1 MLPATFRYSQSSLQ
15 DFVDCPRRFQL
26 RYVESQAWPGVQ
38 SEPLLDHERHL
49 ERGTAFHRLVER
61 HQLGMDAEVL
71 GVGIDDPEL
80 LAWWRAYLD
89 FGFLHDLQG
98 RRYPEYALS
107 AWLGSVVLAATFDL
121 LVVVPGE
128 RVVIFDW
135 KTYAHS
141 PGRGWLASRLQSR
154 VYPYVV
160 CVGGERLFGGVI
172 RPENV
177 MMVYWFAGA
186 PGDPFFLEYG
196 AAQFERDRA
205 YLVDLV
211 TRVDRGFGE
220 VWPLTEDRER
230 CRFCE
235 YRSLCGRGV
244 VAGGYRELEGVLGDV
259 PVEPSFLGLVDVE
272 ESGF

>member
-1 MLPATFRYSQSSLQ
+1 MLPATFRFSQSSLQ

-71 GVGIDDPEL
+71 GSGIGDPEL

-89 FGFLHDLQG
+89 FGFLHDLRG
-98 RRYPEYALS
+98 RRYPEYTLS
-107 AWLGSVVLAATFDL
+107 AWLGDALLAATFDL
-121 LVVVPGE
+121 LVVVLGE

-135 KTYAHS
+135 KTYARS
-141 PGRGWLASRLQSR
+141 PGREWLVSRLQTR

-160 CVGGERLFGGVI
+160 CVGVHRRVDSAGAGW
-172 RPENV
+172 
-177 MMVYWFAGA
+177 MAYWFAGA
-186 PGDPFFLEYG
+186 PGDPFFVEYG
-196 AAQFERDRA
+196 AAEFERDRA

-211 TRVDRGFGE
+211 ARVDRGFGG
-220 VWPLTEDRER
+220 VWPLTEDQRR

-244 VAGGYRELEGVLGDV
+244 GAGGYLELEG
-259 PVEPSFLGLVDVE
+259 EFE
-272 ESGF
+272 EFRALFWVWLMLRGRFR